1 MLHQSSNPIN
11 IRQKQCLSSL
21 VKPVSQ
27 NTESCYFSP
36 CFTGVDLLL
45 TGLLF
50 PGSMAFPLRLCA
62 FEPDED
68 G

>member
-1 MLHQSSNPIN
+1 M
-11 IRQKQCLSSL
+11 
-21 VKPVSQ
+21 KPVSQ
-27 NTESCYFSP
+27 STESYYFLP